1 MMRRFCLLLAAALL
15 LGSCMSTRKEL
26 QTGDLIFVGIPAD
39 YQLDSTSMD
48 SAITAATSDS
58 LRLIH
63 TAIVE
68 VQGDST
74 WIIDATIKRGV
85 ARYPLQDFLQDFT
98 LKDGSL
104 PVFYV
109 KRLKQPYD
117 VEDFV
122 ERAKSFIGLPYDVY
136 FLPDNDAMY
145 CTELVR
151 ESYRPDGTGWLFQ
164 NKPMNF
170 QDENG
175 EFPAYWEQ
183 LFALLDVPIPQG
195 LMGTNPEEMS
205 KSALLRDIEVSF

>member
-1 MMRRFCLLLAAALL
+1 MIQRFCLLVAAALL
-15 LGSCMSTRKEL
+15 IGSCMSTRKEL
-26 QTGDLIFVGIPAD
+26 QTGDLLFVAIPAD

-48 SAITAATSDS
+48 SAIAASTSQS

-68 VQGDST
+68 VRGDST
-74 WIIDATIKRGV
+74 WVIDATIKRGV
-85 ARYPLQDFLQDFT
+85 ARYPLQEFLQDFT

-104 PVFYV
+104 PVLMV

-122 ERAKSFIGLPYDVY
+122 ERAKTFIGQPYDVA

-151 ESYRPDGTGWLFQ
+151 ESYRPDGTGWLFP

-170 QDENG
+170 QNEDG
-175 EFPAYWEQ
+175 TYPPYWEQ
-183 LFALLDVPIPQG
+183 LFALLEMPIPQG
-195 LMGTNPEEMS
+195 VMGTNPEEMS
-205 KSALLRDIEVSF
+205 KSGLLRDIDCSF

>member
-1 MMRRFCLLLAAALL
+1 
-15 LGSCMSTRKEL
+15 MSIRKEL
-26 QTGDLIFVGIPAD
+26 QTGDLIFVGIPYD
-39 YQLDSTSMD
+39 YQLDSASID
-48 SAITAATSDS
+48 SAISASTSDS

-85 ARYPLQDFLQDFT
+85 ARYPLKDFLQDFT

-117 VEDFV
+117 VKDFV
-122 ERAKSFIGLPYDVY
+122 ERAKSFIGQPYDFY

-151 ESYRPDGTGWLFQ
+151 ESYRPEGNQYLFQ

-175 EFPAYWEQ
+175 EYPLYWVQ
-183 LFALLDVPIPQG
+183 LFDKLEVPIPQG
-195 LMGTNPEEMS
+195 VMGTNPEAMATS
-205 KSALLRDIEVSF
+205 VLLRDMPPLQP